1 LKKLVWQVLTI
12 LVKLAQSEG
21 WRTFRVTN
29 HLNDLMENEI
39 ICPNTTHGTK
49 CIDCKLC
56 SGFSKAKNIVIQVHG
71 AKVKGLLKKLKPFK

>member
-1 LKKLVWQVLTI
+1 MGKWKRRLEKINWQVLTI
-12 LVKLAQSEG
+12 LVKLKAQSEG

-49 CIDCKLC
+49 CIDCKFVVVL
-56 SGFSKAKNIVIQVHG
+56 A
-71 AKVKGLLKKLKPFK
+71 KLKILLYSAWCKG

>member
-1 LKKLVWQVLTI
+1 
-12 LVKLAQSEG
+12 
-21 WRTFRVTN
+21 
-29 HLNDLMENEI
+29 MENEI

-56 SGFSKAKNIVIQVHG
+56 SGFKAKNIVIQVHG

>member
-1 LKKLVWQVLTI
+1 MGKWKRRLEKISMASVDNISEAKK
-12 LVKLAQSEG
+12 AQSEG

-49 CIDCKLC
+49 CIDCM
-56 SGFSKAKNIVIQVHG
+56 
-71 AKVKGLLKKLKPFK
+71 

>member
-1 LKKLVWQVLTI
+1 
-12 LVKLAQSEG
+12 
-21 WRTFRVTN
+21 
-29 HLNDLMENEI
+29 MENEI

-71 AKVKGLLKKLKPFK
+71 VKRFIEEVETV